1 MNNRTEIKNKI
12 EKIVNKYCV
21 DLVKINF
28 SYEVADIILSNN
40 IYYKEQEKMI
50 NEIKEIASLNK
61 VEYLDIAY

>member
-21 DLVKINF
+21 DLVKIIF
-28 SYEVADIILSNN
+28 SYGIANIVLSHN

-50 NEIKEIASLNK
+50 NEIKEITNLNK
-61 VEYLDIAY
+61 VEYLDIA